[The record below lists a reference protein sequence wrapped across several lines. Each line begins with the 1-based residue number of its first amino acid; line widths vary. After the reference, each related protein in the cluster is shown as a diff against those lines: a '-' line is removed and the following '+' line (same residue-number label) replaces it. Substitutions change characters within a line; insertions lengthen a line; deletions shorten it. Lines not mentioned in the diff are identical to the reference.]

1 MRYGPWFALLGVLA
15 AAVVPAGEPPAKS
28 AAAPECLMLNNQ
40 ILGPRTQGRTLPLF
54 SGDESHGFLPACSV
68 PWSALSPRN
77 QPVPVTA
84 CFRGSLLRVANHDAC
99 GRETGPLWVSAR
111 WVVTTADLGQQQTR
125 IALCHQLETGAW
137 AGTRDFHVECTPSA
151 TPPPASEPPAKAGA
165 PGSAAD
171 APAAPH
177 R

>member
-1 MRYGPWFALLGVLA
+1 LALLGVLA
-15 AAVVPAGEPPAKS
+15 AAVVPAGEPPAKT
-28 AAAPECLMLNNQ
+28 AATPACLMLNNR
-40 ILGPRTQGRTLPLF
+40 ILGPRTRGRALPLL

-68 PWSALSPRN
+68 PWSTLSPRN
-77 QPVPVTA
+77 EPLPVAA
-84 CFRGSLLRVANHDAC
+84 CLRGSLLQIANHGAC

-137 AGTRDFHVECTPSA
+137 AGTRDFQVECTPSPK
-151 TPPPASEPPAKAGA
+151 TPPASEPPAKAGA

-171 APAAPH
+171 APASP